1 MSSSSPERQ
10 PAPVSGVEHQP
21 ARLDMISGQVDA
33 EIAREFRALLERE
46 GKSIRFAIHQMIE
59 EKFAGA
65 DVPSQLRSK
74 LKAELAKFGP
84 SGRVKYVRR
93 APTKWQ
99 D

>member
-1 MSSSSPERQ
+1 MSPPIERQ
-10 PAPVSGVEHQP
+10 PEPPFCDEHQP
-21 ARLDMISGQVDA
+21 VKLEMISGQVDA

-46 GKSIRFAIHQMIE
+46 GKSIRFAIHKMIE

-65 DVPSQLRSK
+65 NVPSWLRSK

-93 APTKWQ
+93 APTKWH